1 MCASPNNSTDG
12 DNKGVRVQQRR
23 AGLYNKRKLE
33 TADRAPTL
41 ERGGCELVRRAA
53 LRGKIP

>member
-23 AGLYNKRKLE
+23 AGLNKIRGSLKLLTE
-33 TADRAPTL
+33 HPPWREA
-41 ERGGCELVRRAA
+41 GVN
-53 LRGKIP
+53 